1 MRKFQ
6 ISSLVEEMY
15 TERIKKKKKK
25 PEAVS
30 QNYWRKQRSGKN
42 EEEPFYTN

>member
-15 TERIKKKKKK
+15 TERIKKK

-30 QNYWRKQRSGKN
+30 QNYWRKQRSEKN